1 MKSIWNNIEQAYRRI
16 MKNPAQQALILPAVA
31 FAGTYMAY
39 PAIQGTLNALIH
51 PLKSKIPGQQQ
62 AQLTEQ
68 QQKKKQ
74 LKNRLGLAT
83 LIALGTL
90 GTSAYVTHKYRGG
103 RVDSFDPWPSKSAS
117 YMTGFNPPHMSQMIN
132 VPQAMDLFRH
142 DPMLLQ
148 HNPYA
153 ANFGTSV
160 IAAAAPHPGT
170 RAVPL
175 GNVFDSAVNKVDS
188 RLGFAG
194 VAQGALRTGAAYA
207 TASLLT
213 NAIGGMM
220 GLPKQTRDNIISAGT
235 WAGAISS
242 ILS

>member
-1 MKSIWNNIEQAYRRI
+1 MR
-16 MKNPAQQALILPAVA
+16 
-31 FAGTYMAY
+31 F
-39 PAIQGTLNALIH
+39 
-51 PLKSKIPGQQQ
+51 
-62 AQLTEQ
+62 
-68 QQKKKQ
+68 
-74 LKNRLGLAT
+74 GLAT
-83 LIALGTL
+83 LAALSAL
-90 GTSAYVTHKYRGG
+90 GTSAYVTSKYRGG
-103 RVDSFDPWPSKSAS
+103 RVDSFDPIPTKTAS

-142 DPMLLQ
+142 DPMLQQ

-160 IAAAAPHPGT
+160 IAAAAPQPGT

-220 GLPKQTRDNIISAGT
+220 GLPK
-235 WAGAISS
+235 
-242 ILS
+242 